1 MRSTTLTLT
10 GAAMVAALLTG
21 CGTEAGPTAETAPG
35 LTAEAADHNAPVHF
49 KGVEPSA
56 FENVSACNGEVI
68 AFSGE
73 DTFQVTF
80 LGTHYE
86 FLIHTRST
94 GTGPVS
100 GAHYTINDIY
110 HENFQSP
117 RPGAPQGT
125 FTYQGMF
132 HVTSD
137 LPGLNFD
144 GHFLFHMVT
153 LPSGEV
159 KITRDI
165 GYGVC
170 KG

>member
-1 MRSTTLTLT
+1 MRSLTLT
-10 GAAMVAALLTG
+10 GAAILTTALLTG
-21 CGTEAGPTAETAPG
+21 CGAESGPTAENVPG
-35 LTAEAADHNAPVHF
+35 LTADAADHNTPVHR
-49 KGVEPSA
+49 KGGEPSA
-56 FENVSACNGEVI
+56 FENESPCNGEVI

-73 DTFQVTF
+73 DVFQVTRV
-80 LGTHYE
+80 GTHYE
-86 FLIHTRST
+86 LLAHTRST

-100 GAHYTINDIY
+100 GAHYTINDLY

-117 RPGAPQGT
+117 SPDAPQAT
-125 FTYQGMF
+125 FSYHGML

-144 GHFLFHMVT
+144 GHFLFHILA

-159 KITRDI
+159 RITRDI
-165 GYGVC
+165 GGGEC